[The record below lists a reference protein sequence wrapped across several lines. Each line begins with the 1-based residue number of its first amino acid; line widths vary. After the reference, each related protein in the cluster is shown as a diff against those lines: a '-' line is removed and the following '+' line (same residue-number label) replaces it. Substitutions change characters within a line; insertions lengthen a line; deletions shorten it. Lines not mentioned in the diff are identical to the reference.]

1 MSNKRTM
8 PSGHRW
14 VPSPSSGD
22 PSDKDAIDRPS
33 DVIRCEG
40 CGAYAQWSENDS
52 SYLTYDLELYVSRD
66 VLPSCAQECARDR
79 EILRARHLL
88 IDRAIGV
95 LRTVMATVGDDT
107 SVNSRAIKALLAV
120 VDVASTAILDGLL
133 APPALLV
140 ERDGAVLVLENCGL
154 VHRTADWAFVL
165 TTGWSR
171 RRGPSLVLNV
181 RGHVWSWSEIAA
193 ALVSRVRTDAHDMS

>member
-1 MSNKRTM
+1 MSNKRTL

-14 VPSPSSGD
+14 IPATNSGD
-22 PSDKDAIDRPS
+22 PSDKDATERPS

-52 SYLTYDLELYVSRD
+52 SYRTYDLELYVSRD
-66 VLPSCAQECARDR
+66 VLPSCAEECARDR
-79 EILRARHLL
+79 EVLRARHLL
-88 IDRAIGV
+88 IDGAIGV
-95 LRTVMATVGDDT
+95 LRTVMATVGENT
-107 SVNSRAIKALLAV
+107 SVNPRAIKALLAV
-120 VDVASTAILDGLL
+120 VDLASTAILDGLL
-133 APPALLV
+133 APTLLV
-140 ERDGAVLVLENCGL
+140 ERNEAALRLDNCGL
-154 VHRTADWAFVL
+154 VHRSGDWQFVL

-193 ALVSRVRTDAHDMS
+193 ALVSRLRSDAHEVS